1 MNKTF
6 ALAAAAIAF
15 LSTPALA
22 DTVPSATVQIIDLDL
37 TKQADQ
43 EKLDQRIDRAINK
56 MCRVNGRG
64 LEFRRQENA
73 CRVAAK
79 ADAAPKVK
87 LAIAAANTQQF
98 AAISVATQG

>member
-22 DTVPSATVQIIDLDL
+22 NTVPSATVQIIDLDL
-37 TKQADQ
+37 TKQSDQ
-43 EKLDQRIDRAINK
+43 EKLDQRIDHAISK

-64 LEFRRQENA
+64 LQFRRQENA

-87 LAIAAANTQQF
+87 LAIAAANTEQF
-98 AAISVATQG
+98 AVINLGANG